1 MAWRERSFE
10 TTRDGVDLDFIIRQY
25 GSPVMQQRLV
35 GKSLPVWERENF
47 DSLAAGARLLGN
59 DMAAAMSEPT
69 RTRVRDTLEYETR
82 DASAL
87 RLVQIMAGRVAGDAM
102 IERTIAQLKR
112 VCDGIDEVK
121 FGSAS
126 A

>member
-112 VCDGIDEVK
+112 VCDGIGEVK

>member
-1 MAWRERSFE
+1 
-10 TTRDGVDLDFIIRQY
+10 
-25 GSPVMQQRLV
+25 MQQRLV

-69 RTRVRDTLEYETR
+69 HTRVRDTLEYETR

-102 IERTIAQLKR
+102 IERAMAQSKR